1 VVAAAARR
9 ASLPRS
15 QRLQQATTVGRRL
28 SRAMQRDR
36 LFVVACFE
44 VLHEKEVRI
53 TERRRRYAPTAGD
66 GCRLPPSDIDDDR
79 WFPRRPVARLLSR
92 APSCGELRMGMGIDS
107 ELRVAPSPPN
117 TTPFAS
123 VTRCRLPLVKTI
135 GLARCTH
142 CIFLSSAPRHLSV
155 LAEGQCCRMT

>member
-1 VVAAAARR
+1 VAAARR
-9 ASLPRS
+9 VCRPRS
-15 QRLQQATTVGRRL
+15 QRLQQATTAGRRL
-28 SRAMQRDR
+28 LRAMQRDR

-44 VLHEKEVRI
+44 VLQEKEVRI

-66 GCRLPPSDIDDDR
+66 SCRLPPWDIDDDR

-92 APSCGELRMGMGIDS
+92 ARSCGELRMDMDIDS

-123 VTRCRLPLVKTI
+123 VIRCRLPLAKTI

-142 CIFLSSAPRHLSV
+142 CILPSSALRQLSV
-155 LAEGQCCRMT
+155 LAEVQCCRMT